1 MRKRIFK
8 KKNIAQNIALH
19 FVFLSLRVFLFSI
32 FIMRKIT
39 MTKKFEGQTAI
50 ITGGARGIG
59 LGTAQKLASRGVKI
73 IIWDRTFDGFDATRA
88 GFSPLLKQVVDVSDL
103 DEVARAF
110 DIAEKQSGSI
120 DILVNSAGITGPMAT
135 SWDYPLDAWT
145 KVLAVNLNGVYF
157 CCRAAIPS
165 MRARGYGRIVNIAS
179 MAGKEPSVGIIAY
192 GCAKSGVI
200 SLTKTLGRE
209 LAESGVT
216 VNAVAPALTRTDLFE
231 QMTPEHIADR
241 KATIPMKR
249 FIEIEDVANVITFI
263 ASPECAATTGF
274 VFDVSGGRAVY

>member
-1 MRKRIFK
+1 
-8 KKNIAQNIALH
+8 
-19 FVFLSLRVFLFSI
+19 
-32 FIMRKIT
+32 
-39 MTKKFEGQTAI
+39 MTKIFNGQTAI

-59 LGTAQKLASRGVKI
+59 LGIAQKLATRGVKI
-73 IIWDRTFDGFDATRA
+73 VLWDRTFDAFDETRA
-88 GFSPLLKQVVDVSDL
+88 GFSPLLKQVLDVSDL
-103 DEVARAF
+103 NEVVSAF
-110 DIAEKQSGSI
+110 DAAKKRSGGI
-120 DILVNSAGITGPMAT
+120 DILVNSAGINGPVTT
-135 SWDYPLDAWT
+135 SWDYPLDAWS
-145 KVLAVNLNGVYF
+145 KVFAVNLNGVYF

-165 MRARGYGRIVNIAS
+165 MRERGYGRIVNIAS
-179 MAGKEPSVGIIAY
+179 MAGKEPSVGLVAY

-241 KATIPMKR
+241 KAAIPMKR
-249 FIEIEDVANVITFI
+249 FIEIEDVANVVTFI
-263 ASPECAATTGF
+263 ASPECGATTGF